1 MKKKIPA
8 LSLLI
13 IAFGLFAF
21 VPKNLFPDPWPV
33 PDAYKNKVNPIK
45 GDVPSLA
52 TGKTLYNQA
61 KKPSVKLIDA
71 TVIATG
77 KELWMKHCKSCH
89 GTKGKGDG
97 PKAAQ
102 LDTDCGDFSKPAFQA
117 QTDGALYYKTEKG
130 RKDMP
135 SYKTKIPDENN
146 MWAVVNYMRTFK

>member
-33 PDAYKNKVNPIK
+33 PDAYKNKVNPLK
-45 GDVPSLA
+45 GDVPSIA
-52 TGKTLYNQA
+52 TGKTLYNQ
-61 KKPSVKLIDA
+61 
-71 TVIATG
+71 
-77 KELWMKHCKSCH
+77 HCKSCH

-102 LDTDCGDFSKPAFQA
+102 LDTECGDFSKPAFQA

-135 SYKTKIPDENN
+135 SYKNKIPDPNDI
-146 MWAVVNYMRTFK
+146 WAVVNYMRTLK